1 MHPNSQDFIL
11 PCSGV
16 DISSELT
23 QGQFWG
29 WVFNP
34 RMFWGLQHAADPVLL
49 VLKPSESYTAQF
61 LVLNSTLLYV
71 KINIILVHATS
82 NFTMSMFLT

>member
-23 QGQFWG
+23 QGQ
-29 WVFNP
+29 
-34 RMFWGLQHAADPVLL
+34 FWGLQHAADPVLL